1 MRLRAIHDFNP
12 IQMKYGERNELENI
26 LMTRRLVDF
35 SYSET
40 LSFKTEDEMQIIF
53 PYKIETEDEM
63 TKKIE

>member
-1 MRLRAIHDFNP
+1 
-12 IQMKYGERNELENI
+12 MKYGERNELENI